1 MKRTLAFICFAVIA
15 MSLLLGGCSK
25 KKNDTPREDGFYLK
39 SSAEGGEIIE
49 INFEKKTYEGEGD
62 LRVRSTVGFGHI
74 PGKVG
79 NSSADKD
86 FLMVDYL
93 IIAEPW
99 EADKRPAWEMNT
111 KYETSWSDEK
121 YNSTEKESGEFYPN
135 FKEEVTFTFPE
146 EVTKGY
152 LEIRLYNVDRQNE
165 SSANQ
170 FASIKVYFERNGGVL
185 TLNP

>member
-1 MKRTLAFICFAVIA
+1 

-93 IIAEPW
+93 IIAKPW

-135 FKEEVTFTFPE
+135 FKEEVTFTFPAN
-146 EVTKGY
+146 VTKGY